1 MVSSARSS
9 MSEIPTTQVGRS
21 QHGVRTL
28 DLPLF
33 GRIVADDELRRR
45 VERRFQWPMVT
56 LSFVF
61 VGLLAI
67 ELLLDPQGWQAWAVD
82 AGFGIVWLAFVLEL
96 VVKTTLAESR
106 FEYLRTN
113 WLDLLI
119 IALPMLRSVR
129 AARALVTMSRSL
141 RLRGAATKLVRV
153 LLPSV
158 IGLKA
163 TESLL
168 RQIKVV
174 RRDEK
179 KPADKTRS
187 ELEAEVR
194 RLRKLV
200 RPAPETEPTPLGGE
214 DAAQG

>member
-1 MVSSARSS
+1 
-9 MSEIPTTQVGRS
+9 MSEIPTTKVGRS
-21 QHGVRTL
+21 RHGVRTL
-28 DLPLF
+28 HLPLF
-33 GRIVADDELRRR
+33 GRIVADDELRQR

-61 VGLLAI
+61 VGLLGI
-67 ELLLDPQGWQAWAVD
+67 ELLVDPQGWHAWAVD
-82 AGFGIVWLAFVLEL
+82 AGFGIVWLAFVVEL

-168 RQIKVV
+168 RRIKVV
-174 RRDEK
+174 RSDEK
-179 KPADKTRS
+179 NPADMTRR

-200 RPAPETEPTPLGGE
+200 RPAPEAEPEVVTEPPPLGGE